1 MMIGKKKN
9 MLNEIL
15 SNCLNIIYS
24 SKGNNNTN
32 LVMITWYTIRN

>member
-15 SNCLNIIYS
+15 SNYLNIIYP
-24 SKGNNNTN
+24 SKGNNNN
-32 LVMITWYTIRN
+32 LVMIT